1 MIPEKMVIEGFQ
13 SYLRRTEVRFS
24 PGVNAIFG
32 KVGDGE
38 TSDSNG
44 AGKSALM
51 PNALTWILWGQ
62 VPSGEKASDLM
73 HWDAERIFG
82 EVFLAGRGGSL
93 RVARLKTRKGSE
105 TVDFT
110 WNGEEYKLDLRPA
123 QEMLEE
129 IYGIS
134 WDVYCNAIVVDSTSK
149 ATQFVTATPGQRM
162 KLLGE
167 MIPYDDLFQK
177 AGSAV
182 QKDILKLEEDR
193 RLQAGIRERVVAELV
208 RAQASLSRVVTSVA
222 GETHRVQQ
230 EKAVK
235 EKRLRE
241 LQLEL
246 ERNKEILMAPPPATI
261 AELQVK
267 KNEALNRQQRAAVDV
282 GKYRAQ
288 AQVEV
293 RGAGEV
299 CPTCRQVVAQTAALH
314 LRQEREQAE
323 RLLASAAED
332 LQGSAKEVGVLDS
345 AIQNAL
351 QAISAR
357 KAAEAAVQRIEQDIR
372 MLNLQE
378 EPASLEALK
387 REHKIHVELVK
398 SLAEGLQSKDKE
410 IEEIE
415 NRIPVLRKLAKGFQ
429 QDLRNM
435 LLDDI
440 RQVLAYYADKYRWI
454 LYGDNMTVEFPPT
467 TATGREKFDI
477 IFRTGENVNKLPS
490 KGQKFRMALAVI
502 LALRRVL
509 IFGNRTPF
517 EFLVLDDPMGELDD
531 TGLQCLYKLMQNLR
545 EEIPC
550 VLTTAPRRLEG
561 VHFDSEVWVEF
572 QNRESR
578 IVKEGL

>member
-1 MIPEKMVIEGFQ
+1 M
-13 SYLRRTEVRFS
+13 
-24 PGVNAIFG
+24 
-32 KVGDGE
+32 
-38 TSDSNG
+38 
-44 AGKSALM
+44 
-51 PNALTWILWGQ
+51 
-62 VPSGEKASDLM
+62 
-73 HWDAERIFG
+73 
-82 EVFLAGRGGSL
+82 
-93 RVARLKTRKGSE
+93 
-105 TVDFT
+105 
-110 WNGEEYKLDLRPA
+110 
-123 QEMLEE
+123 
-129 IYGIS
+129 
-134 WDVYCNAIVVDSTSK
+134 
-149 ATQFVTATPGQRM
+149 
-162 KLLGE
+162 
-167 MIPYDDLFQK
+167 
-177 AGSAV
+177 
-182 QKDILKLEEDR
+182 
-193 RLQAGIRERVVAELV
+193 
-208 RAQASLSRVVTSVA
+208 
-222 GETHRVQQ
+222 
-230 EKAVK
+230 
-235 EKRLRE
+235 
-241 LQLEL
+241 
-246 ERNKEILMAPPPATI
+246 
-261 AELQVK
+261 
-267 KNEALNRQQRAAVDV
+267 
-282 GKYRAQ
+282 
-288 AQVEV
+288 
-293 RGAGEV
+293 

-357 KAAEAAVQRIEQDIR
+357 KEAEAAVQRIEQDIR